1 MDDQA
6 PKSKARRPSLP
17 IPSKARRPSL
27 PIPAIPPTTYG
38 RPIYGQSQERVL
50 RTVVVT
56 VTLRLD
62 AAAAV
67 LDLVERHGL
76 SRSGAAHHLI
86 RLGAGLPPLPPLD

>member
-17 IPSKARRPSL
+17 IAAKPRRPSL

-38 RPIYGQSQERVL
+38 RPIYGQSQERTL

-67 LDLVERHGL
+67 LDLVKRHGL

-86 RLGAGLPPLPPLD
+86 RLGAGLPPLPPLV

>member
-1 MDDQA
+1 MAEKA
-6 PKSKARRPSLP
+6 PKSKP
-17 IPSKARRPSL
+17 RRPSL

-38 RPIYGQSQERVL
+38 RRVYGQQQEQAQG
-50 RTVVVT
+50 TVVVT
-56 VTLRLD
+56 VTLRPD

-76 SRSGAAHHLI
+76 SRSGAAHHWI